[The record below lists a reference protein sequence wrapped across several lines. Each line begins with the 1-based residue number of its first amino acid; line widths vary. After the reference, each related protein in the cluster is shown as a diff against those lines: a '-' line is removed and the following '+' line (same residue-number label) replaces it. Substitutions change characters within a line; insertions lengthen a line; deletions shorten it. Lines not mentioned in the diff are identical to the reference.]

1 MFSLRSKAVLDFA
14 RTERMVVPCF
24 PCVDLSA
31 RPPLATTRRIAENL
45 PRGRGAAFS
54 ARLDGDSEMAA
65 ADGPAGL
72 GGGDAFAAAA
82 DLLPVICWEAGPDG
96 RPAAFNRRWR
106 EYAGSAAEANA
117 ERLAAAMRSAAPG
130 APFSASVQLTGG
142 DGVARPFLLHAR
154 PAAGGAGAAAR
165 WIGTCTE
172 VTQHDASQRSHA
184 FLLRL
189 GDAIRDESDP
199 EAILSL
205 TSDAIGRELGADRI
219 VYATVNWETGLLHAR
234 RDWRADGTTVPAH
247 RFPMADYSEQY
258 LETYSR
264 GEAILALDVA
274 NDASVP
280 EPMRTR
286 CLEAGIHAFMSVPLV
301 KSGTLTAFM
310 AAQQFAPRRWSEA
323 ELQLLGEVAD
333 RTWATLERAEA
344 NAALRESEQ
353 LFRTVTEGHPIPV
366 VIAQDGGIVL
376 ANPAF
381 YEMMGVPPGAARGMD
396 PRSWSPGGRG
406 WEEFAEFVR
415 AHRRY
420 DNYETWVVRGGARL
434 PVSIS
439 WRHIGYRGAPAVICS
454 IVDLSDRKRDEEEL
468 ARSREKLHQAEKLT
482 ALGGLLA
489 GVSHELNNPL
499 TIVTAQA
506 ALLEEL
512 AAGSAMASRAAKVR
526 AAAERCSRVVQ
537 TFLAMARQK
546 EPERRIVRIA
556 DVLGAALRLNEY
568 PLRTAG
574 VDVSLDIAPDLPPL
588 HADPDQLHQVF
599 VNLIVNAQQV
609 LQDKEGERR
618 LLIRA
623 VAPEP
628 GRLTVEVEDNGPGV
642 APEIRRRVFDPFFTT
657 KPEGVGT
664 GVGLSF
670 SLGLVEAHGGRLELV
685 EAPGGGACFRVTLD
699 TAAPPVAAVPAAPAA
714 TPEPPAK
721 GAALVV
727 DDEPDVAEVLAI
739 IATRAGY
746 RVDVAEHGLAAI
758 ELLART
764 DYDVILSDLRMPRL
778 DGPGL
783 YAWIEREKPH
793 LAGRIAF
800 VTGDTLGESTA
811 RFLGQCGRPVVEKPF
826 SGKAIR
832 AMLETLAAGK

>member
-1 MFSLRSKAVLDFA
+1 MHGPGEGTGA
-14 RTERMVVPCF
+14 R
-24 PCVDLSA
+24 
-31 RPPLATTRRIAENL
+31 
-45 PRGRGAAFS
+45 G
-54 ARLDGDSEMAA
+54 SE
-65 ADGPAGL
+65 
-72 GGGDAFAAAA
+72 AFAASS
-82 DLLPVICWEAGPDG
+82 DLLPVICFEAGPDG
-96 RPAAFNRRWR
+96 HPSAFNRRWHD
-106 EYAGSAAEANA
+106 YAGDAGAVNA
-117 ERLAAAMRSAAPG
+117 EVLAAAIRSGPEGAAFSLTLQLRG
-130 APFSASVQLTGG
+130 ADGVERPFVTHVRPVRG
-142 DGVARPFLLHAR
+142 DG
-154 PAAGGAGAAAR
+154 GGAGR

-172 VTQHDASQRSHA
+172 VSQHEAAERSHA

-189 GDAIRDESDP
+189 GDEIRDESDP
-199 EAILSL
+199 ETILTLASE
-205 TSDAIGRELGADRI
+205 AIGRELGVDRI

-234 RDWRADGTTVPAH
+234 RDWRANGTPVPAH
-247 RFPMADYSEQY
+247 RFPMADYSREY
-258 LETYSR
+258 IETYSR
-264 GEAILALDVA
+264 GEAILSADVWK
-274 NDASVP
+274 DDLVP
-280 EPMRTR
+280 EPMRAR
-286 CLEAGIHAFMSVPLV
+286 CLEAGILAFMSVPLV

-310 AAQQFAPRRWSEA
+310 AAQQFAPRQWSEA

-381 YEMMGVPPGAARGMD
+381 YEMMGVAPGAARGMD
-396 PRSWSPGGRG
+396 PRSWSPAERG
-406 WEEFAEFVR
+406 WDAFAEFVR
-415 AHRRY
+415 AHRRF
-420 DNYETWVVRGGARL
+420 DNYETWVVRGGVRL
-434 PVSIS
+434 PVAIS

-454 IVDLSDRKRDEEEL
+454 IVDLTDRKRGEEEL

-482 ALGGLLA
+482 ALGSLLA

-526 AAAERCSRVVQ
+526 IAAERCSKVVQ
-537 TFLAMARQK
+537 TFLAMARQR
-546 EPERRIVRIA
+546 EPERRIVAI
-556 DVLGAALRLNEY
+556 DEVLGAALRLNDY

-574 VDVSLDIAPDLPPL
+574 IEVSLAIEPGLPPL

-599 VNLIVNAQQV
+599 VNLIVNAQQS
-609 LQDKEGERR
+609 LQEKAGERR
-618 LLIRA
+618 LALRA
-623 VAPEP
+623 CAAGE
-628 GRLTVEVEDNGPGV
+628 GRLVVEVEDNGAGV

-685 EAPGGGACFRVTLD
+685 DAAGGAGACFRVTLD
-699 TAAPPVAAVPAAPAA
+699 TAAPAPAPVAQAPAAVPQPAA
-714 TPEPPAK
+714 K
-721 GAALVV
+721 GTALIV

-739 IATRAGY
+739 IAARAGY
-746 RVDVAEHGLAAI
+746 QVDVAENGRAAVERLAA
-758 ELLART
+758 T
-764 DYDVILSDLRMPRL
+764 DYDVILSDLRMPQL

-783 YAWIEREKPH
+783 FAWIEREKPH
-793 LAGRIAF
+793 LSSRIAF
-800 VTGDTLGESTA
+800 VTGDTLGNSTA
-811 RFLGQCGRPVVEKPF
+811 RFLKACGRPVVEKPF

-832 AMLETLAAGK
+832 ALLESLAAGK